1 MSLLNLSE
9 VTFSWDSSIL
19 LDQIDLDLSHG
30 EHVGLRGRNGCGK
43 STLMKVLAGE
53 IEADK
58 GNVRRAKD
66 LRVARLAQEVP
77 EGLDERVADFIGE
90 DLQFSVEDCWQK
102 EKAVGSVL
110 NQMKLNGDD
119 LFRTLSSG
127 IKRRVLLAKAIV
139 SKPDVLLLDEPTNHL
154 DIDSILWL
162 EGFLKN
168 YTGTVVFV
176 THDRVFLQTLAQR
189 IIEID
194 RGKLFDWSCD
204 YPTFLERKQAF
215 LEAEEK
221 QNAQF
226 DKKLAQE
233 EVWIR
238 KGVMARR
245 TRNEGRVRALENMRE
260 DRKERRKQIGSVN
273 MQAMESERS
282 GQLVVETKNLSFAY
296 EMEPIVSDL
305 STVIMRGDRIGIVGK
320 NGSGKTTLLKLLL
333 GDLTPTKGSVRQG
346 TKLEIIYFDQ
356 LRQQIDEDKS
366 IAENIGGGQ
375 GAITINGHPKNIY
388 SYLEDFLFTPDQARR
403 LVRHLSGGEKNRL
416 LLAQLFKHPAN
427 LIVMDEP
434 TNDLDAETLEL
445 LEEMIANFNGT
456 LLLVSHDRAF
466 LNNVVQSTLVLE
478 GNGVVRE
485 YAGGYDDYLIQQ
497 KATIQNIYKGAEAP
511 KIKRPKTVANKLK
524 KLTYKEQK
532 LLEAL
537 PEQIARLEEEHA
549 GIQRQLD
556 DPEFFKK
563 TWQETQK
570 VTQRLESLEAE
581 LLETYT
587 QWEELDAKKT
597 KLDG

>member
-9 VTFSWDSSIL
+9 VTFSWDGSIL

-30 EHVGLRGRNGCGK
+30 EHVGLLGRNGCGK

-110 NQMKLNGDD
+110 NQMKLNGGDS
-119 LFRTLSSG
+119 FRTLSSG
-127 IKRRVLLAKAIV
+127 MKRRVLLAKAIV

-204 YPTFLERKQAF
+204 YPTFLKRKQAF

-221 QNAQF
+221 QDAQF

-333 GDLTPTKGSVRQG
+333 GDLTPTEGSVRQG

-403 LVRHLSGGEKNRL
+403 PVRHLSGGEKNRL

-497 KATIQNIYKGAEAP
+497 KATIQNIYKGAKAP

-537 PEQIARLEEEHA
+537 PEQIAQLEEEQA

>member
-9 VTFSWDSSIL
+9 VTFSWDGSIL

-30 EHVGLRGRNGCGK
+30 EHVGLLGRNGCGK

-66 LRVARLAQEVP
+66 LRVTRLAQEVP
-77 EGLDERVADFIGE
+77 EGLDEKVRDFIGA
-90 DLQFSVEDCWQK
+90 DLQFSEEDLWQK
-102 EKAVGSVL
+102 EKAVGGVL
-110 NQMKLNGDD
+110 KQMKLNGDD
-119 LFRTLSSG
+119 LVQTLSSG
-127 IKRRVLLAKAIV
+127 MKRRVLLAKTIV

-204 YPTFLERKQAF
+204 YPTFLKRKQAF

-333 GDLTPTKGSVRQG
+333 GDLTPTEGSVRQG

-388 SYLEDFLFTPDQARR
+388 SYLEDFLFTPDQARQP
-403 LVRHLSGGEKNRL
+403 VRYLSGGEKNRL
-416 LLAQLFKHPAN
+416 LLAKLFKHPAN

-466 LNNVVQSTLVLE
+466 LNNVVQSTLVFE

-485 YAGGYDDYLIQQ
+485 YAGGYDDYLVQQ
-497 KATIQNIYKGAEAP
+497 KAAIPNVCKGAKAT
-511 KIKRPKTVANKLK
+511 KIKRPKTVAKKLK

-537 PEQIARLEEEHA
+537 PEQIAQLEEEQA
-549 GIQRQLD
+549 GIQKQLD

-563 TWQETQK
+563 TWQKTQK
-570 VTQRLESLEAE
+570 ATQRLEVLEAE
-581 LLETYT
+581 LLEAYT

-597 KLDG
+597 KHEG

>member
-9 VTFSWDSSIL
+9 VTFSWDGSIL

-30 EHVGLRGRNGCGK
+30 EHVGLLGRNGCGK

-110 NQMKLNGDD
+110 NQMKLNGGDS
-119 LFRTLSSG
+119 FRTLSSG
-127 IKRRVLLAKAIV
+127 MKRRVLLAKAIV

-204 YPTFLERKQAF
+204 YPTFLKRKQAF

-333 GDLTPTKGSVRQG
+333 GDLTPTEGSVRQG

-403 LVRHLSGGEKNRL
+403 PVRHLSGGEKNRL

-497 KATIQNIYKGAEAP
+497 KATIQNIYKGAKAP

-537 PEQIARLEEEHA
+537 PEQIAQMEEEQA

-570 VTQRLESLEAE
+570 VTQRLEALEAE

>member
-1 MSLLNLSE
+1 M
-9 VTFSWDSSIL
+9 FSWDGSIL

-30 EHVGLRGRNGCGK
+30 EHVGLLGRNGCGK
-43 STLMKVLAGE
+43 STLMKMLAGE

-58 GNVRRAKD
+58 GHIRRAKD
-66 LRVARLAQEVP
+66 LHVTRLAQEVP
-77 EGLDERVADFIGE
+77 EGLDEKVRDFIGADLHFPEE
-90 DLQFSVEDCWQK
+90 DIWQK

-110 NQMKLNGDD
+110 KQMKLDGDD
-119 LFRTLSSG
+119 RVKTLSSG
-127 IKRRVLLAKAIV
+127 MKRRVLLAKTIV

-204 YPTFLERKQAF
+204 YPTFLNRKQAF

-233 EVWIR
+233 EVWVR

-245 TRNEGRVRALENMRE
+245 TRNEGRVRVLEKMRE

-273 MQAMESERS
+273 MQAMEAERS
-282 GQLVVETKNLSFAY
+282 GQLVVETRNLSFAY

-333 GDLTPTKGSVRQG
+333 GGLKPTEGSVRQG

-366 IAENIGGGQ
+366 IAENIGEGQ
-375 GAITINGHPKNIY
+375 GAITINGHSKNIY
-388 SYLEDFLFTPDQARR
+388 SYLEDFLFTPDQARQP
-403 LVRHLSGGEKNRL
+403 VRHLSGGEKNRL
-416 LLAQLFKHPAN
+416 LLAQLFKYPAN

-445 LEEMIANFNGT
+445 LEEMIANFKGT

-497 KATIQNIYKGAEAP
+497 KATVPSFYKGTKAT
-511 KIKRPKTVANKLK
+511 KIKRPKTIANKLK
-524 KLTYKEQK
+524 KLTFKEQK

-537 PEQIARLEEEHA
+537 PEQIAQLEEEQS
-549 GIQRQLD
+549 GIQEQLD

-563 TWQETQK
+563 TWQITQK
-570 VTQRLESLEAE
+570 ATQRFEALGAE
-581 LLETYT
+581 LLEAYA

-597 KLDG
+597 KHDS

>member
-9 VTFSWDSSIL
+9 VTFSWDGSIL

-30 EHVGLRGRNGCGK
+30 EHVGLLGRNGCGK
-43 STLMKVLAGE
+43 STLMKMLAGE
-53 IEADK
+53 IVADK
-58 GNVRRAKD
+58 GHIRRAKD
-66 LRVARLAQEVP
+66 LRVTRLAQEVP
-77 EGLDERVADFIGE
+77 EGLDEKVRDFIGA
-90 DLQFSVEDCWQK
+90 DLQFSEEDIWQK

-110 NQMKLNGDD
+110 KQMKLNGDD
-119 LFRTLSSG
+119 PVKTLSSG
-127 IKRRVLLAKAIV
+127 MKRRVLLAKTIV

-204 YPTFLERKQAF
+204 YPTFLKRKQAF

-245 TRNEGRVRALENMRE
+245 TRNEGRVRVLEKMRD

-273 MQAMESERS
+273 MQAMEAERS
-282 GQLVVETKNLSFAY
+282 GQLVVEARNLSFAY
-296 EMEPIVSDL
+296 EMEPVVSDL

-333 GDLTPTKGSVRQG
+333 GDLKPTEGSVRQG

-356 LRQQIDEDKS
+356 LREQIDEDKS
-366 IAENIGGGQ
+366 IAENIGEGQ
-375 GAITINGHPKNIY
+375 GAITINGHSKNIY
-388 SYLEDFLFTPDQARR
+388 SYLEDFLFTPDQARQP
-403 LVRHLSGGEKNRL
+403 VRHLSGGEKNRL
-416 LLAQLFKHPAN
+416 LLAQLFKYPAN

-445 LEEMIANFNGT
+445 LEEMIANFKGT

-497 KATIQNIYKGAEAP
+497 KATIPSVYKGTKAT
-511 KIKRPKTVANKLK
+511 KIKRPKTTANKLK
-524 KLTYKEQK
+524 KLTFKEQK

-537 PEQIARLEEEHA
+537 PEKIAQLEEEQS
-549 GIQRQLD
+549 GIQEQLD

-563 TWQETQK
+563 TWQITQK
-570 VTQRLESLEAE
+570 ATQRLEALGAE
-581 LLETYT
+581 LLEAYA

-597 KLDG
+597 KHEG

>member
-9 VTFSWDSSIL
+9 VTFSWDGSNL

-30 EHVGLRGRNGCGK
+30 EHVGLLGRNGCGK

-58 GNVRRAKD
+58 GHIRRAKD
-66 LRVARLAQEVP
+66 LQVTRLAQEVP
-77 EGLDERVADFIGE
+77 EGLDEKVRDFIGADLNFSEE
-90 DLQFSVEDCWQK
+90 DIWQK

-110 NQMKLNGDD
+110 KQMKLNGDD
-119 LFRTLSSG
+119 PVKTLSSG
-127 IKRRVLLAKAIV
+127 MKRRVLLAKTIV

-154 DIDSILWL
+154 DIESILWL

-204 YPTFLERKQAF
+204 YPTFLKRKQAF
-215 LEAEEK
+215 LEAEEM

-245 TRNEGRVRALENMRE
+245 TRNEGRVRVLEKMRE

-273 MQAMESERS
+273 MQAMEAERS
-282 GQLVVETKNLSFAY
+282 GQLVVETRNLSFAY
-296 EMEPIVSDL
+296 EMESIVSDL

-333 GDLTPTKGSVRQG
+333 GDLKPTEGSVRQG

-366 IAENIGGGQ
+366 IAENIGEGQ
-375 GAITINGHPKNIY
+375 GAITINGHSKNIY
-388 SYLEDFLFTPDQARR
+388 SYLEDFLFTPDQARQP
-403 LVRHLSGGEKNRL
+403 VRHLSGGEKNRL
-416 LLAQLFKHPAN
+416 LLAQLFKYPAN

-445 LEEMIANFNGT
+445 LEEMIANFKGT

-497 KATIQNIYKGAEAP
+497 KATIPSVYKGTKAT
-511 KIKRPKTVANKLK
+511 KIKRPKTTANKLK
-524 KLTYKEQK
+524 KLTFKEQK

-537 PEQIARLEEEHA
+537 PEKIAQLEEEQS
-549 GIQRQLD
+549 GIQEQLD

-563 TWQETQK
+563 TWQITQK
-570 VTQRLESLEAE
+570 ATQRFEALGAE
-581 LLETYT
+581 LLEAYA

-597 KLDG
+597 KHDA

>member
-9 VTFSWDSSIL
+9 VTFSWDGSVL
-19 LDQIDLDLSHG
+19 LNLIDLDLSQG
-30 EHVGLRGRNGCGK
+30 EHVGLLGRNGCGK
-43 STLMKVLAGE
+43 STLMKMLAGE
-53 IEADK
+53 IVADK
-58 GNVRRAKD
+58 GHIRRAKD
-66 LRVARLAQEVP
+66 LRVTRLAQEVP
-77 EGLDERVADFIGE
+77 EGLDEKVRDFIGA
-90 DLQFSVEDCWQK
+90 DLQFSEEDIWQK
-102 EKAVGSVL
+102 EKAVGGVL
-110 NQMKLNGDD
+110 KQMKLNGDD
-119 LFRTLSSG
+119 PVNTLSSG
-127 IKRRVLLAKAIV
+127 MKRRVLLAKAIV

-204 YPTFLERKQAF
+204 YPTFLKRKQAF

-245 TRNEGRVRALENMRE
+245 TRNEGRVRVLEKMRE
-260 DRKERRKQIGSVN
+260 DRKKRRKQIGSVN
-273 MQAMESERS
+273 MQAMEAERS

-296 EMEPIVSDL
+296 ETEPIVSDL
-305 STVIMRGDRIGIVGK
+305 STIIMRGDRIGIVGK

-333 GDLTPTKGSVRQG
+333 GDLKPTEGSVRLG

-366 IAENIGGGQ
+366 IAENIGEGQ
-375 GAITINGHPKNIY
+375 GAITINGHSKNIY
-388 SYLEDFLFTPDQARR
+388 SYLEDFLFTPDQARQP
-403 LVRHLSGGEKNRL
+403 VRHLSGGEKNRL

-466 LNNVVQSTLVLE
+466 LNNVVQSTLVFE
-478 GNGVVRE
+478 EDGVVRE
-485 YAGGYDDYLIQQ
+485 YAGGYDDYLVQQ
-497 KATIQNIYKGAEAP
+497 KETIPNVYKGAKAT
-511 KIKRPKTVANKLK
+511 KIKQPKNVANKLK
-524 KLTYKEQK
+524 KLTYKEQQQ
-532 LLEAL
+532 LDAL
-537 PEQIARLEEEHA
+537 PEQIAQLEEEQS
-549 GIQRQLD
+549 GIQEQLD

-563 TWQETQK
+563 TWQKTQK
-570 VTQRLESLEAE
+570 ATQRLEALGTE
-581 LLETYT
+581 LLEAYA

-597 KLDG
+597 KHEG

>member
-9 VTFSWDSSIL
+9 VTFSWDGSIL

-30 EHVGLRGRNGCGK
+30 EHVGLLGRNGCGK

-110 NQMKLNGDD
+110 NQMKLNGGDS
-119 LFRTLSSG
+119 FRTLSSG

-204 YPTFLERKQAF
+204 YPTFLKRKQAF

-221 QNAQF
+221 QDAQF

-333 GDLTPTKGSVRQG
+333 GDLTPTEGSVRQG

-403 LVRHLSGGEKNRL
+403 PVRHLSGGEKNRL

-497 KATIQNIYKGAEAP
+497 KTTIQNIYKGAKAP
-511 KIKRPKTVANKLK
+511 KIKRPETVANKLK

-537 PEQIARLEEEHA
+537 PEQIAQLEEEQA

>member
-9 VTFSWDSSIL
+9 VTFSWDGSIL

-30 EHVGLRGRNGCGK
+30 EHVGLLGRNGCGK

-110 NQMKLNGDD
+110 NQMKLNGGDS
-119 LFRTLSSG
+119 FRTLSSG

-204 YPTFLERKQAF
+204 YPTFLKRKQAF

-221 QNAQF
+221 QDAQF

-333 GDLTPTKGSVRQG
+333 GDLTPTEGSVRQG

-366 IAENIGGGQ
+366 IAENIGEGQ
-375 GAITINGHPKNIY
+375 GAITINGHSKNIY
-388 SYLEDFLFTPDQARR
+388 SYLEDFLFTPDQARQP
-403 LVRHLSGGEKNRL
+403 VRHLSGGEKNRL
-416 LLAQLFKHPAN
+416 LLAQLFKYPAN

-445 LEEMIANFNGT
+445 LEEMIANFKGT

-497 KATIQNIYKGAEAP
+497 KATIPSVYKGTKAT
-511 KIKRPKTVANKLK
+511 KIKRPKTTANKLK
-524 KLTYKEQK
+524 KLTFKEQK

-537 PEQIARLEEEHA
+537 PEKIAQLEEEQS
-549 GIQRQLD
+549 GIQEQLD

-563 TWQETQK
+563 TWQITQK
-570 VTQRLESLEAE
+570 ATQRFEALGAE
-581 LLETYT
+581 LLGAYA

-597 KLDG
+597 KHDS

>member
-9 VTFSWDSSIL
+9 VTFSWDGSIL

-30 EHVGLRGRNGCGK
+30 EHVGLLGRNGCGK

-58 GNVRRAKD
+58 GHIRRAKD
-66 LRVARLAQEVP
+66 LQVTRLAQEVP
-77 EGLDERVADFIGE
+77 EGLDEKVRDFIGADLHFSEE
-90 DLQFSVEDCWQK
+90 DIWQK

-110 NQMKLNGDD
+110 KQMKLNGDD
-119 LFRTLSSG
+119 RVKTLSSG
-127 IKRRVLLAKAIV
+127 MKRRVLLAKTIV

-204 YPTFLERKQAF
+204 YPTFLKRKQAF

-245 TRNEGRVRALENMRE
+245 TRNEGRVRVLEKMRE
-260 DRKERRKQIGSVN
+260 DRKERRKKIGSVN
-273 MQAMESERS
+273 MQAMEAGRS
-282 GQLVVETKNLSFAY
+282 GQLVVETRNLSFAY
-296 EMEPIVSDL
+296 EMEPVVSDL

-333 GDLTPTKGSVRQG
+333 GDLKPTEGSVRQG

-366 IAENIGGGQ
+366 IAENIGEGQ
-375 GAITINGHPKNIY
+375 GAITINGHSKNIY
-388 SYLEDFLFTPDQARR
+388 SYLEDFLFTPDQARQP
-403 LVRHLSGGEKNRL
+403 VRHLSGGEKNRL
-416 LLAQLFKHPAN
+416 LLAQLFKYPAN

-445 LEEMIANFNGT
+445 LEEMIANFKGT

-497 KATIQNIYKGAEAP
+497 KATVPNIYKGTKAT
-511 KIKRPKTVANKLK
+511 KIKRPKTIANKLK
-524 KLTYKEQK
+524 KLTFKEQK

-537 PEQIARLEEEHA
+537 PEQIAQLEEEQS
-549 GIQRQLD
+549 GIQEQLD

-563 TWQETQK
+563 TWQITQK
-570 VTQRLESLEAE
+570 ATQRFEALGAE
-581 LLETYT
+581 LLGAYA

-597 KLDG
+597 KHDS

>member
-9 VTFSWDSSIL
+9 VTFSWDGSIL

-30 EHVGLRGRNGCGK
+30 EHVGLLGRNGCGK

-58 GNVRRAKD
+58 GHIRRAKD
-66 LRVARLAQEVP
+66 LRVTRLAQEVP
-77 EGLDERVADFIGE
+77 EGLDERVADFIGDDLQLSEE
-90 DLQFSVEDCWQK
+90 DLWQK

-119 LFRTLSSG
+119 SFRTLSSG
-127 IKRRVLLAKAIV
+127 MKRQVLLAKAIV

-333 GDLTPTKGSVRQG
+333 GDLTPTEGSVRQG

-388 SYLEDFLFTPDQARR
+388 SYLEDFLFTPDQARQP
-403 LVRHLSGGEKNRL
+403 VRYLSGGEKNRL
-416 LLAQLFKHPAN
+416 LLAKLFKHPAN

-497 KATIQNIYKGAEAP
+497 KATIQNIYKGAKAP

-537 PEQIARLEEEHA
+537 PEQIAQMEEEQA

>member
-9 VTFSWDSSIL
+9 VTFSWDGSIL

-30 EHVGLRGRNGCGK
+30 EHVGLLGRNGCGK
-43 STLMKVLAGE
+43 STLMKMLAGE

-58 GNVRRAKD
+58 GSVRRAKD

-90 DLQFSVEDCWQK
+90 DLQFSVEDHWQK
-102 EKAVGSVL
+102 EKAIGSVL

-204 YPTFLERKQAF
+204 YPTFLKRKQAF

-221 QNAQF
+221 QDAQF

-333 GDLTPTKGSVRQG
+333 GDLTPTEGSVRQG

-375 GAITINGHPKNIY
+375 GSITINGHPKNIY

-403 LVRHLSGGEKNRL
+403 PVRHLSGGEKNRL

-497 KATIQNIYKGAEAP
+497 KATIQNIYKGAKAP

-537 PEQIARLEEEHA
+537 PEQIAQLEEEQA

>member
-9 VTFSWDSSIL
+9 VTFSWDGSNL

-30 EHVGLRGRNGCGK
+30 EHVGLLGRNGCGK

-58 GNVRRAKD
+58 GHIRRAKD
-66 LRVARLAQEVP
+66 LQVTRLAQEVP
-77 EGLDERVADFIGE
+77 EGLDEKVRDFIGADLHFSEE
-90 DLQFSVEDCWQK
+90 DIWQK

-110 NQMKLNGDD
+110 KQMKLNGDD
-119 LFRTLSSG
+119 PVKTLSSG
-127 IKRRVLLAKAIV
+127 MKRRVLLAKTIV

-154 DIDSILWL
+154 DIESILWL

-168 YTGTVVFV
+168 YAGTVVFV

-194 RGKLFDWSCD
+194 RGKLSDWSCD
-204 YPTFLERKQAF
+204 YPTFLKRKQAF

-245 TRNEGRVRALENMRE
+245 TRNEGRVRVLEKMRE

-273 MQAMESERS
+273 MQAMEAERS
-282 GQLVVETKNLSFAY
+282 GQLVVETRNLSFAY
-296 EMEPIVSDL
+296 EMESIVSDL

-333 GDLTPTKGSVRQG
+333 GDLKPTEGSVRQG

-366 IAENIGGGQ
+366 IAENIGEGQ
-375 GAITINGHPKNIY
+375 GAIIINGHSKNIY
-388 SYLEDFLFTPDQARR
+388 SYLEDFLFTPDQARQP
-403 LVRHLSGGEKNRL
+403 VRHLSGGEKNRL
-416 LLAQLFKHPAN
+416 LLAQLFKYPAN

-434 TNDLDAETLEL
+434 TNDLDAETMEL
-445 LEEMIANFNGT
+445 LEEMIANFKGT

-497 KATIQNIYKGAEAP
+497 KAAIPCVYKGTKAT

-537 PEQIARLEEEHA
+537 PEKIAQLEEEQS
-549 GIQRQLD
+549 GIQEQLD

-563 TWQETQK
+563 TWQITQK
-570 VTQRLESLEAE
+570 ATQRFEALGAE
-581 LLETYT
+581 LLEAYA

-597 KLDG
+597 KHDS

>member
-9 VTFSWDSSIL
+9 VTFSWDGSIL

-30 EHVGLRGRNGCGK
+30 EHVGLLGRNGCGK

-110 NQMKLNGDD
+110 NQMKLNGGDS
-119 LFRTLSSG
+119 FRTLSSG

-204 YPTFLERKQAF
+204 YPTFLKRKQAF

-221 QNAQF
+221 QDAQF

-305 STVIMRGDRIGIVGK
+305 STVIMRGARIGIVGK

-333 GDLTPTKGSVRQG
+333 GDLTPTEGSVRQG

-403 LVRHLSGGEKNRL
+403 PVRHLSGGEKNRL
-416 LLAQLFKHPAN
+416 LLAQLFKHPAI

-497 KATIQNIYKGAEAP
+497 KTTIQNIYKGAKAP
-511 KIKRPKTVANKLK
+511 KIKRPETVANKLK

-537 PEQIARLEEEHA
+537 PEQIAQLEEEQA
-549 GIQRQLD
+549 GIQRQLN

-581 LLETYT
+581 LLETYA

>member
-9 VTFSWDSSIL
+9 VTFSWDGSIL

-30 EHVGLRGRNGCGK
+30 EHVGLLGRNGCGK

-90 DLQFSVEDCWQK
+90 DLQFSVEDHWQK
-102 EKAVGSVL
+102 EKAIGSVL
-110 NQMKLNGDD
+110 NQMKLNGGDS
-119 LFRTLSSG
+119 FRTLSSG
-127 IKRRVLLAKAIV
+127 MKRRVLLAKAIV

-204 YPTFLERKQAF
+204 YPTFLKRKQAF

-333 GDLTPTKGSVRQG
+333 GDLTPTEGSVCQG

-403 LVRHLSGGEKNRL
+403 PVRHLSGGEKNRL

-497 KATIQNIYKGAEAP
+497 KATIQNIYKGAKAP

-537 PEQIARLEEEHA
+537 PEQIAQLEEEQA

>member
-9 VTFSWDSSIL
+9 VTFSWDGSIL

-30 EHVGLRGRNGCGK
+30 EHVGLLGRNGCGK
-43 STLMKVLAGE
+43 STLMKMLAGE

-110 NQMKLNGDD
+110 NQMKLNGGDS
-119 LFRTLSSG
+119 FRTLSSG

-204 YPTFLERKQAF
+204 YPTFLKRKQAF

-221 QNAQF
+221 QDAQF

-333 GDLTPTKGSVRQG
+333 GDLTPTEGSVRQG

-403 LVRHLSGGEKNRL
+403 PVRHLSGGEKNRL

-497 KATIQNIYKGAEAP
+497 KATIQNIYKGAKAP

-537 PEQIARLEEEHA
+537 PEQIAQLEEEQA

-556 DPEFFKK
+556 EPEFFKK

-581 LLETYT
+581 LLETYA

>member
-9 VTFSWDSSIL
+9 VTFSWDGSIL

-30 EHVGLRGRNGCGK
+30 EHVGLLGRNGCGK

-58 GNVRRAKD
+58 GHIRRAKD
-66 LRVARLAQEVP
+66 LRVTRLAQEVP
-77 EGLDERVADFIGE
+77 EGLDEKVRDFIGA
-90 DLQFSVEDCWQK
+90 DLQFSEEDIWQK
-102 EKAVGSVL
+102 EKAVGGVL
-110 NQMKLNGDD
+110 KQMKLNGDD
-119 LFRTLSSG
+119 LVQTLSSG
-127 IKRRVLLAKAIV
+127 MKRRVLLAKTIV

-194 RGKLFDWSCD
+194 RGKLFGWSCD
-204 YPTFLERKQAF
+204 YPTFLKRKQAF

-238 KGVMARR
+238 KGVLARR
-245 TRNEGRVRALENMRE
+245 TRNEGRVRALEKMRE
-260 DRKERRKQIGSVN
+260 DRKERRNQIGSVN
-273 MQAMESERS
+273 MQAMEAERS
-282 GQLVVETKNLSFAY
+282 GQLVVETRNLSFAY

-333 GDLTPTKGSVRQG
+333 GDLKPTEGSVRQG

-366 IAENIGGGQ
+366 IAENIGEGQ
-375 GAITINGHPKNIY
+375 GAITINGHSKNIY
-388 SYLEDFLFTPDQARR
+388 SYLEDFLFTPDQARQP
-403 LVRHLSGGEKNRL
+403 VRHLSGGEKNRL
-416 LLAQLFKHPAN
+416 LLAQLFKYPAN

-466 LNNVVQSTLVLE
+466 LNNVVQSTLVFE

-485 YAGGYDDYLIQQ
+485 YAGGYDDYLVQQ
-497 KATIQNIYKGAEAP
+497 KATIPNVCKGAKAT

-537 PEQIARLEEEHA
+537 PEQIAQLEEEQA
-549 GIQRQLD
+549 GIQKQLD

-563 TWQETQK
+563 TWQKTQK
-570 VTQRLESLEAE
+570 ATQRLEVLEAE
-581 LLETYT
+581 LLEAYT

>member
-1 MSLLNLSE
+1 M
-9 VTFSWDSSIL
+9 
-19 LDQIDLDLSHG
+19 
-30 EHVGLRGRNGCGK
+30 
-43 STLMKVLAGE
+43 
-53 IEADK
+53 
-58 GNVRRAKD
+58 
-66 LRVARLAQEVP
+66 
-77 EGLDERVADFIGE
+77 
-90 DLQFSVEDCWQK
+90 
-102 EKAVGSVL
+102 
-110 NQMKLNGDD
+110 
-119 LFRTLSSG
+119 
-127 IKRRVLLAKAIV
+127 KRRVLLAKTIV

-154 DIDSILWL
+154 DIESILWL

-168 YTGTVVFV
+168 YAGTVVFV

-194 RGKLFDWSCD
+194 RGKLSDWSCD
-204 YPTFLERKQAF
+204 YPTFLKRKQAF

-245 TRNEGRVRALENMRE
+245 TRNEGRVRVLEKMRE

-273 MQAMESERS
+273 MQAMEAERS
-282 GQLVVETKNLSFAY
+282 GQLVVETRNLSFAY
-296 EMEPIVSDL
+296 EMESIVSDL

-333 GDLTPTKGSVRQG
+333 GDLKPTEGSVRQG

-366 IAENIGGGQ
+366 IAENIGEGQ
-375 GAITINGHPKNIY
+375 GAIIINGHSKNIY
-388 SYLEDFLFTPDQARR
+388 SYLEDFLFTPDQARQP
-403 LVRHLSGGEKNRL
+403 VRHLSGGEKNRL
-416 LLAQLFKHPAN
+416 LLAQLFKYPAN

-434 TNDLDAETLEL
+434 TNDLDAETMEL
-445 LEEMIANFNGT
+445 LEEMIANFKGT

-497 KATIQNIYKGAEAP
+497 KAAIPCVYKGTKAT

-537 PEQIARLEEEHA
+537 PEKIAQLEEEQS
-549 GIQRQLD
+549 GIQEQLD

-563 TWQETQK
+563 TWQITQK
-570 VTQRLESLEAE
+570 ATQRFEALGAE
-581 LLETYT
+581 LLEAYA

-597 KLDG
+597 KHDS

>member
-9 VTFSWDSSIL
+9 VTFSWDGSIL

-30 EHVGLRGRNGCGK
+30 EHVGLLGRNGCGK
-43 STLMKVLAGE
+43 STLMKMLAGE
-53 IEADK
+53 IVADK
-58 GNVRRAKD
+58 GHIRRAKD
-66 LRVARLAQEVP
+66 LRVTRLAQEVP
-77 EGLDERVADFIGE
+77 EGLDEKVRDFIGA
-90 DLQFSVEDCWQK
+90 DLQFSEEDIWQK
-102 EKAVGSVL
+102 EKAVGGVL
-110 NQMKLNGDD
+110 KQMKLNGDD
-119 LFRTLSSG
+119 PVKTLSSG
-127 IKRRVLLAKAIV
+127 MKRRVLLAKTIV

-204 YPTFLERKQAF
+204 YPTFLKRKQAF
-215 LEAEEK
+215 LEAEGK

-245 TRNEGRVRALENMRE
+245 TRNEGRVRVLEKMRE

-273 MQAMESERS
+273 MQAMEAERS

-333 GDLTPTKGSVRQG
+333 GDLKPTEGSVRQG

-366 IAENIGGGQ
+366 IAENIGEGQ

-388 SYLEDFLFTPDQARR
+388 SYLEDFLFTPDQARQP
-403 LVRHLSGGEKNRL
+403 VRYLSGGEKNRL

-466 LNNVVQSTLVLE
+466 LNNVVQSTLVFE

-497 KATIQNIYKGAEAP
+497 KATIPNVYKGAKVT

-537 PEQIARLEEEHA
+537 PEQIARLEEEQS
-549 GIQRQLD
+549 GIQEQLD

-563 TWQETQK
+563 TWQKTQK
-570 VTQRLESLEAE
+570 ATQRLEALGAE
-581 LLETYT
+581 LLEAYA

-597 KLDG
+597 KHEG

>member
-9 VTFSWDSSIL
+9 VTFSWDGSIL

-30 EHVGLRGRNGCGK
+30 EHVGLLGRNGCGK

-110 NQMKLNGDD
+110 NQMKLNGGDS
-119 LFRTLSSG
+119 FRTLSSG
-127 IKRRVLLAKAIV
+127 MKRRVLLAKAIV

-204 YPTFLERKQAF
+204 YPTFLKRKQAF

-333 GDLTPTKGSVRQG
+333 GDLTPTEGSVRQG

-403 LVRHLSGGEKNRL
+403 PVRHLSGGEKNRL

-466 LNNVVQSTLVLE
+466 LNNVVQSTLVFE

-497 KATIQNIYKGAEAP
+497 KATIQNIYKGAKAP

-537 PEQIARLEEEHA
+537 PEQIAQLEEEQA

>member
-1 MSLLNLSE
+1 M
-9 VTFSWDSSIL
+9 FSWDGSIL

-30 EHVGLRGRNGCGK
+30 EHVGLLGRNGCGK
-43 STLMKVLAGE
+43 STLMKMLAGE

-58 GNVRRAKD
+58 GHIRRAKD
-66 LRVARLAQEVP
+66 LHVTRLAQEVP
-77 EGLDERVADFIGE
+77 EGLDEKVRDFIGADLHFPEE
-90 DLQFSVEDCWQK
+90 DIWQK

-110 NQMKLNGDD
+110 KQMKLDGDD
-119 LFRTLSSG
+119 RVKTLSSG
-127 IKRRVLLAKAIV
+127 MKRRVLLAKTIV

-204 YPTFLERKQAF
+204 YPTFLKRKQAF

-233 EVWIR
+233 EVWVR
-238 KGVMARR
+238 KGVVARR
-245 TRNEGRVRALENMRE
+245 TRNEGRVRVLEKMRE

-273 MQAMESERS
+273 MQAMEAERS
-282 GQLVVETKNLSFAY
+282 GQLVVETRNLSLTY

-333 GDLTPTKGSVRQG
+333 GGLKPTEGSVRQG

-366 IAENIGGGQ
+366 IAENIGEGQ
-375 GAITINGHPKNIY
+375 GAITINGHSKNIY
-388 SYLEDFLFTPDQARR
+388 SYLEDFLFTPDQARQP
-403 LVRHLSGGEKNRL
+403 VRHLSGGEKNRL
-416 LLAQLFKHPAN
+416 LLAQLFKYPAN

-445 LEEMIANFNGT
+445 LEEMIANFKGT

-466 LNNVVQSTLVLE
+466 LNNVVQSILVLE

-497 KATIQNIYKGAEAP
+497 KATVPGFYKGTKAT
-511 KIKRPKTVANKLK
+511 KIKRPKTIANKLK
-524 KLTYKEQK
+524 KLTFKEQK

-537 PEQIARLEEEHA
+537 PEQIAQLEEEQS
-549 GIQRQLD
+549 GIQEQLD

-563 TWQETQK
+563 TWQITQK
-570 VTQRLESLEAE
+570 ATQRFEALGAE
-581 LLETYT
+581 LLEAYA

-597 KLDG
+597 KHDS

>member
-9 VTFSWDSSIL
+9 VTFSWDGSIL

-30 EHVGLRGRNGCGK
+30 EHVGLLGRNGCGK

-58 GNVRRAKD
+58 GHIRRAKD
-66 LRVARLAQEVP
+66 LRVTRLAQEVP
-77 EGLDERVADFIGE
+77 EGLDEEVRDYIGA
-90 DLQFSVEDCWQK
+90 DLQFSEEDIWQK
-102 EKAVGSVL
+102 EKAVGGVL
-110 NQMKLNGDD
+110 KQMKLNGDD
-119 LFRTLSSG
+119 LVQTLSSG
-127 IKRRVLLAKAIV
+127 MKRRVLLAKTIV

-176 THDRVFLQTLAQR
+176 THDRVFLQILAQR

-204 YPTFLERKQAF
+204 YPTFLKRKQAF

-245 TRNEGRVRALENMRE
+245 TRNEGRVRALEKMRE
-260 DRKERRKQIGSVN
+260 DRKERRNQIGSVN
-273 MQAMESERS
+273 MQAMEAERS

-333 GDLTPTKGSVRQG
+333 GDLKPTEGSVRQG

-366 IAENIGGGQ
+366 IAENIGEGQ
-375 GAITINGHPKNIY
+375 GAITINGHSKNIY
-388 SYLEDFLFTPDQARR
+388 SYLEDFLFTPDQARQP
-403 LVRHLSGGEKNRL
+403 VRHLSGGEKNRL

-466 LNNVVQSTLVLE
+466 LNNVVQSTLVFE

-497 KATIQNIYKGAEAP
+497 KATIPNIYKGAKTT

-537 PEQIARLEEEHA
+537 PEKIAQLEEEQS
-549 GIQRQLD
+549 GIQEQLD

-563 TWQETQK
+563 TWQKTQK
-570 VTQRLESLEAE
+570 ATQRLEALGAE
-581 LLETYT
+581 LLEAYA

-597 KLDG
+597 KHEG

>member
-9 VTFSWDSSIL
+9 VTFSWDGSIL

-30 EHVGLRGRNGCGK
+30 EHVGLLGRNGCGK

-58 GNVRRAKD
+58 GHIRRAKD
-66 LRVARLAQEVP
+66 LQVTRLAQEVP
-77 EGLDERVADFIGE
+77 EGLDEKVRDFIGADLHFSEE
-90 DLQFSVEDCWQK
+90 DIWQK

-110 NQMKLNGDD
+110 KQMKLNGDD
-119 LFRTLSSG
+119 RVKTLSSG
-127 IKRRVLLAKAIV
+127 MKRRVLLAKTIV

-204 YPTFLERKQAF
+204 YPTFLKRKQAF

-245 TRNEGRVRALENMRE
+245 TRNEGRVRVLEKMRE

-273 MQAMESERS
+273 MQAMEAERS
-282 GQLVVETKNLSFAY
+282 GQLVVETRNLSFAY
-296 EMEPIVSDL
+296 EMEPVVSDL

-333 GDLTPTKGSVRQG
+333 GDLKPTEGSVRQG

-366 IAENIGGGQ
+366 IAENIGEGQ
-375 GAITINGHPKNIY
+375 GAITINGHSKNIY
-388 SYLEDFLFTPDQARR
+388 SYLEDFLFTPDQARQP
-403 LVRHLSGGEKNRL
+403 VRHLSGGEKNRL
-416 LLAQLFKHPAN
+416 LLAQLFKYPAN

-445 LEEMIANFNGT
+445 LEEMIANFKGT

-497 KATIQNIYKGAEAP
+497 KATIPSVYKGTKAT
-511 KIKRPKTVANKLK
+511 KIKRPKTTANKLK
-524 KLTYKEQK
+524 KLTFKEQK

-537 PEQIARLEEEHA
+537 PEKIAQLEEEQS
-549 GIQRQLD
+549 GIQEQLD

-563 TWQETQK
+563 TWQITQK
-570 VTQRLESLEAE
+570 ATQRFEALGAE
-581 LLETYT
+581 LLGAYA

-597 KLDG
+597 KHDS